1 MPKVAEVPTPEIS
14 LSKGPNETDVDNDVA
29 DKLSQNSQS
38 LERALERVMDDEL
51 QIDSQSGQSVSE
63 SLDDMNYHSRFS
75 ITMLCYVVI

>member
-63 SLDDMNYHSRFS
+63 SLDDMNYHIRFS

>member
-1 MPKVAEVPTPEIS
+1 MWSIDRSTDQNHKEWTIQPMPKVAEVPTPEIS

-51 QIDSQSGQSVSE
+51 Q
-63 SLDDMNYHSRFS
+63 N
-75 ITMLCYVVI
+75 